1 MFSVIQNCL
10 HFHDSF
16 STSRV
21 MRQRGPM
28 AARASFK
35 QNFVTASWPRLLS
48 YALVRDWYNGCDF
61 VGVSSAYHQPMKDTL
76 TTLHYW
82 IPWKSSTGMAFFAD
96 LCYGIP
102 DTADRILLAT
112 KSCIQGSFGFILF
125 STVFDVKLDTEKTHD
140 SRTVCHEAPRCFWA
154 ESVF

>member
-10 HFHDSF
+10 HFHDWF

-28 AARASFK
+28 AARASFEQK
-35 QNFVTASWPRLLS
+35 FVTASWPRPLA
-48 YALVRDWYNGCDF
+48 YALVRDWYNGYDF
-61 VGVSSAYHQPMKDTL
+61 VGASSAYHQPMKDTL

-82 IPWKSSTGMAFFAD
+82 IPWKSSTGMVFFAD

-102 DTADRILLAT
+102 DAADRILLET
-112 KSCIQGSFGFILF
+112 KSGIHVSILF
-125 STVFDVKLDTEKTHD
+125 NLFLTVLDMKLDTEKTHD
-140 SRTVCHEAPRCFWA
+140 SRTGCHEAPRCFWA